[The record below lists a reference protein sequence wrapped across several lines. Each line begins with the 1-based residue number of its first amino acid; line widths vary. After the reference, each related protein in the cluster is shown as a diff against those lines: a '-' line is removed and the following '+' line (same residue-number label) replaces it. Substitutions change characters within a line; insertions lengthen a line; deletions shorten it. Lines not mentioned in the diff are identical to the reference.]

1 MPLTIKIEDP
11 EEEAKEKRIQG
22 QTTLIAR
29 KTLDGNIMILDHDDV
44 DIVIMPAQS
53 KIITFTKG
61 DSNDHTYST
70 QDRLFNF
77 LKRKGVVLP
86 DTIKSG
92 NVYGSLEASFP
103 ATSNFADVLQTI
115 LFTVGNFI
123 ESEMPYLTAAKE
135 YDEMEDERLLN
146 PPKEDTT
153 ELGEVPQEE
162 TKGTIIPSYPG
173 YYHGLGS
180 TYRF

>member
-11 EEEAKEKRIQG
+11 EEETKEKRIQG
-22 QTTLIAR
+22 QVTLIAR

-44 DIVIMPAQS
+44 DIVVMPAQS

-61 DSNDHTYST
+61 NFNDHAYTT
-70 QDRLFNF
+70 QDRFFNF
-77 LKRKGVVLP
+77 LKRKGVILP

-92 NVYGSLEASFP
+92 NIYGSLEASFP
-103 ATSNFADVLQTI
+103 ATSDFADVLQTI
-115 LFTVGNFI
+115 LFAVGNFI
-123 ESEMPYLTAAKE
+123 ESEMPYLTAVKE
-135 YDEMEDERLLN
+135 FDEMEDERLLN
-146 PPKEDTT
+146 PDAADST

-173 YYHGLGS
+173 YFHGLGS